1 MNFEPLKAQQAVLSS
16 GSLRINPTSKQVPSP
31 QLHEEKVSRFVVQ
44 DTVEISEA
52 GRKLAEG
59 DIVSHAAKYF
69 GTTQINDA
77 LNRVLEGQP
86 EEVSDAV
93 YNMIQSNFIVDGT
106 VTDEKQR
113 AVLLEMGVSQS
124 KYIADHYM
132 EGDKAKEFMQTMNQI
147 AGIALTRTIDSET
160 GDINYTTPTD
170 RPIGAPE
177 DYVKLSEVM
186 KQVDPQKYTAF
197 MNDIKGGGNGLS
209 QLLSFAQKVPQNPD
223 WIHKYKERTE
233 QTEELLNKPQLTNRF
248 DKADTSSASAFMNS
262 MQNLLKES
270 SAPEDSYMQNM
281 RGFFRNLGV
290 QAN

>member
-1 MNFEPLKAQQAVLSS
+1 MNFEPLRAQQAVLSS
-16 GSLRINPTSKQVPSP
+16 GSLRIDPASKQVLSP
-31 QLHEEKVSRFVVQ
+31 QLHEEKLSRFVVQ

-160 GDINYTTPTD
+160 GDISYTTPTD

-209 QLLSFAQKVPQNPD
+209 QLLSFAQKVPQNPY
-223 WIHKYKERTE
+223 WINKYKERTE
-233 QTEELLNKPQLTNRF
+233 QTEELLNKPQLTNWF

-270 SAPEDSYMQNM
+270 SPAQDSYMQNM

-290 QAN
+290 QVD

>member
-1 MNFEPLKAQQAVLSS
+1 MNFEPLRAQQAVLSS
-16 GSLRINPTSKQVPSP
+16 GSLRINPASKQVPSP
-31 QLHEEKVSRFVVQ
+31 QLQEEKVSRFVVQ

-52 GRKLAEG
+52 GRQLAEG

-77 LNRVLEGQP
+77 LNRVLEDQP

-160 GDINYTTPTD
+160 GDISYTTPTD

-223 WIHKYKERTE
+223 WINKYKERTE

>member
-1 MNFEPLKAQQAVLSS
+1 MNFEPLRAQQAVLSS
-16 GSLRINPTSKQVPSP
+16 GSLRIDPASKQVLSP
-31 QLHEEKVSRFVVQ
+31 QLHEEKLSRFVVQ

-59 DIVSHAAKYF
+59 AIVSHAAKYF

-77 LNRVLEGQP
+77 LNRVLEDQP
-86 EEVSDAV
+86 EEVSNAV

-124 KYIADHYM
+124 KYIADRYM
-132 EGDKAKEFMQTMNQI
+132 EGDKAKEFMKTMNQI
-147 AGIALTRTIDSET
+147 AGIALTRTMDSET
-160 GDINYTTPTD
+160 GDISYTTPAD

-223 WIHKYKERTE
+223 WINKYKERTE
-233 QTEELLNKPQLTNRF
+233 QTEELLNKPQLTNQF

-270 SAPEDSYMQNM
+270 SPAQDSYMQNM

-290 QAN
+290 QVD